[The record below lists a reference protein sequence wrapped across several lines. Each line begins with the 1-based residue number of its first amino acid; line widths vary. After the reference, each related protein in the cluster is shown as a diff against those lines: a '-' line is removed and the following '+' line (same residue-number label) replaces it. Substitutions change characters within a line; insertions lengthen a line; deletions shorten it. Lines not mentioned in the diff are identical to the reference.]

1 MKYRT
6 YKNMVRTTQ
15 MIADKGY
22 EWDEA
27 NNMAI
32 KIFDNYI
39 NKDSNSVEFYIDK
52 IMPKQDWLEYLR
64 NAGREV

>member
-6 YKNMVRTTQ
+6 YKNVVKATQ

-22 EWDEA
+22 DWEEA
-27 NNMAI
+27 NHMAI

-39 NKDSNSVEFYIDK
+39 SKDSNSVEFYIDK
-52 IMPKQDWLEYLR
+52 IMPKAEWLAYL
-64 NAGREV
+64 NGR

>member
-6 YKNMVRTTQ
+6 YKNVVKATQ

-22 EWDEA
+22 DWEEA
-27 NNMAI
+27 NQMAI

-39 NKDSNSVEFYIDK
+39 SQDSNSVEFYIEK
-52 IMPKQDWLEYLR
+52 IIPKAEWLAYLGQR
-64 NAGREV
+64 

>member
-1 MKYRT
+1 MRYRT
-6 YKNMVRTTQ
+6 YNNMVRATQ

-22 EWDEA
+22 DWDEA
-27 NNMAI
+27 NRMAI

-52 IMPKQDWLEYLR
+52 IMPKQEWLEYLR
-64 NAGREV
+64 NGGL

>member
-1 MKYRT
+1 MRYRT
-6 YKNMVRTTQ
+6 YNNMVRATQ

-22 EWDEA
+22 DWDEA
-27 NNMAI
+27 NRMAI

-52 IMPKQDWLEYLR
+52 IMPKQDWLEYLKSM
-64 NAGREV
+64 EV

>member
-6 YKNMVRTTQ
+6 YKNVVKATQ

-22 EWDEA
+22 DWEEA
-27 NNMAI
+27 NHMAI

-39 NKDSNSVEFYIDK
+39 SKNSNSVEFYINK
-52 IMPKQDWLEYLR
+52 IMPKAEWLAYL
-64 NAGREV
+64 NGR

>member
-6 YKNMVRTTQ
+6 YKNVVKATQ

-22 EWDEA
+22 DWEEA
-27 NNMAI
+27 NHMAI

-39 NKDSNSVEFYIDK
+39 SKDSNSVEFYINK
-52 IMPKQDWLEYLR
+52 IMPKAEWLAYL
-64 NAGREV
+64 NGR

>member
-6 YKNMVRTTQ
+6 YKNMVKATQ

-22 EWDEA
+22 DWEEA
-27 NNMAI
+27 NHMAI

-39 NKDSNSVEFYIDK
+39 SKDSNSVEFYINK
-52 IMPKQDWLEYLR
+52 IMPKAEWLAYI
-64 NAGREV
+64 NGR

>member
-6 YKNMVRTTQ
+6 YKNMVKATQ

-22 EWDEA
+22 DWEEA
-27 NNMAI
+27 NHIAI

-39 NKDSNSVEFYIDK
+39 SQDSNSVEFYIEK
-52 IMPKQDWLEYLR
+52 IIPKAEWLAYLGQR
-64 NAGREV
+64 

>member
-6 YKNMVRTTQ
+6 YKNVVKATQ

-22 EWDEA
+22 DWEEA
-27 NNMAI
+27 NQMAI

-39 NKDSNSVEFYIDK
+39 NKDSNSVEFYIEK
-52 IMPKQDWLEYLR
+52 IIPKAEWLAYL
-64 NAGREV
+64 NVG

>member
-6 YKNMVRTTQ
+6 YKNMVKATQ

-22 EWDEA
+22 DWEEA
-27 NNMAI
+27 NHMAI

-39 NKDSNSVEFYIDK
+39 SKDSNSVEFYIDK
-52 IMPKQDWLEYLR
+52 IMPKAEWLAY
-64 NAGREV
+64 

>member
-6 YKNMVRTTQ
+6 YGNMVKATQ

-22 EWDEA
+22 DWDEA

-32 KIFDNYI
+32 KIFDNYMS
-39 NKDSNSVEFYIDK
+39 KDSNSVEFYIDK
-52 IMPKQDWLEYLR
+52 IMPKQDWLDYLK
-64 NAGREV
+64 NGEV

>member
-6 YKNMVRTTQ
+6 VKNMTKATQ

-22 EWDEA
+22 DWEEA
-27 NNMAI
+27 NRIAI

-39 NKDSNSVEFYIDK
+39 NKDSNSVEFYINK
-52 IMPKQDWLEYLR
+52 IMPKAEWLAYL
-64 NAGREV
+64 NGR

>member
-6 YKNMVRTTQ
+6 YKNVVKATQ

-22 EWDEA
+22 DWEEA
-27 NNMAI
+27 NRMAI

-39 NKDSNSVEFYIDK
+39 NKDSNSVEFYIEK
-52 IMPKQDWLEYLR
+52 IIPKAEWLAYLGQR
-64 NAGREV
+64 

>member
-6 YKNMVRTTQ
+6 YKNVVKATQ

-22 EWDEA
+22 DWEEA
-27 NNMAI
+27 NHMAI

-39 NKDSNSVEFYIDK
+39 TKDSNSVEFYINK
-52 IMPKQDWLEYLR
+52 IMPKAEWLASL
-64 NAGREV
+64 NGR